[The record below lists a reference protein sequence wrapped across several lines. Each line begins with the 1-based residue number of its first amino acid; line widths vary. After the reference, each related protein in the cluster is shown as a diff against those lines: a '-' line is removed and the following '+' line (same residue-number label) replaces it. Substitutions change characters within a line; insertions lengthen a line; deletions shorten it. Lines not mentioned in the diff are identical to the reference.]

1 MFSHHLIKNRTVFLT
16 KSSPTTIFSGAS
28 CRRTQ
33 AMDYGKSTASKS
45 AAANSEGGIIG
56 EFRAL
61 CVEME
66 LTRRLRFVFFL
77 VKVNMLSF
85 F

>member
-1 MFSHHLIKNRTVFLT
+1 
-16 KSSPTTIFSGAS
+16 
-28 CRRTQ
+28 
-33 AMDYGKSTASKS
+33 MDYGKSTASKS